1 MEAKRSH
8 EMRQPGALKYNIKDL
23 FQAGR
28 DVSSHLVLDKRSSIV
43 AILDECLSIE
53 NTLEC

>member
-8 EMRQPGALKYNIKDL
+8 EMLQPGALKYNIKDL

-28 DVSSHLVLDKRSSIV
+28 DVSSHFRIQMTMPEMHACPVMEN
-43 AILDECLSIE
+43 ILDI
-53 NTLEC
+53 T